1 MLLSLAVRTLQYYAI
16 VLQSFW
22 VEPNV
27 ELHWSMQPSRTLDL
41 VRFQH
46 LARRMLQ
53 VECLDIFQIWL
64 LPLMWLLWRGAP
76 ARMPSSLQR
85 CAKARARRQVVQIS
99 RIGRSSRRDVRAVR
113 LGQALRSRDIVAE
126 SSGHRLGRWR
136 RKCLQRCL
144 LDCCNDVMRERAERW
159 LKKECQ
165 NNAGS
170 AMVGN
175 AREVRNCEAV
185 FTFLIRERCFL
196 WVVGAECHRDAQ
208 EGSVAGCWMLGD
220 PSGTC
225 LGSVLWLSHERHVLR
240 LVCSQDVSSS
250 FSPFG
255 ELELAPWLQVVVG
268 APKGRRASSA
278 PSSGQ

>member
-1 MLLSLAVRTLQYYAI
+1 MQCYAI
-16 VLQSFW
+16 ELQSFC
-22 VEPNV
+22 VEPNI
-27 ELHWSMQPSRTLDL
+27 ELHWSMQPARTLDL
-41 VRFQH
+41 VRFHH
-46 LARRMLQ
+46 LARRILH
-53 VECLDIFQIWL
+53 VECLDMFQIWL

-76 ARMPSSLQR
+76 AQMPSSLQR
-85 CAKARARRQVVQIS
+85 CAKARTRRLSAVAARVQIS
-99 RIGRSSRRDVRAVR
+99 RIGRSSRRDVRALR

-159 LKKECQ
+159 LQKECQ

-170 AMVGN
+170 GMVGN
-175 AREVRNCEAV
+175 AREVRNCQAV

-196 WVVGAECHRDAQ
+196 WVVGAECQRDAQ

-225 LGSVLWLSHERHVLR
+225 LGSVLWLPHERHVLR
-240 LVCSQDVSSS
+240 LVGVQDVSSL

-255 ELELAPWLQVVVG
+255 ELELAP
-268 APKGRRASSA
+268 
-278 PSSGQ
+278 